1 MSDTPFLDSACVSV
15 ELWKT
20 VKSEYYVKVYYWV
33 PATDP
38 KKIEEE
44 RFVDLTDLI
53 SGCTKNCSLD
63 VFIKRSEKYTIND
76 NPDQVN

>member
-1 MSDTPFLDSACVSV
+1 
-15 ELWKT
+15 
-20 VKSEYYVKVYYWV
+20 V

-76 NPDQVN
+76 SPDQVNWNIYSINHSSLFRFAIMSL